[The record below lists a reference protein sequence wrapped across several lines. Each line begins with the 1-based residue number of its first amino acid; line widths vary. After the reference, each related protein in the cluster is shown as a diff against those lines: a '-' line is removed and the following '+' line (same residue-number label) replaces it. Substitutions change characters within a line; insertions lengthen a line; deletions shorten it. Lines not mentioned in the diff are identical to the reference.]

1 MTERGENRNKT
12 IYRAVGIIVYWLS
25 VTCAVATSIPAMQEA
40 GAVRR
45 QVSGGVLDVNRLPV
59 ADADV
64 LLKVASRTLARTTT
78 AEDGSFMF
86 QAEASRVERFMALV
100 VSARGFATLT
110 RRLDA
115 SEESVAGLEI
125 VLEPA
130 GVVEEVTVTATRTV
144 TRLDETAASVVVLG
158 RADLEATAAVTV
170 DDALRQVP
178 GFSLFRRSGSRYAN
192 PTAQGVSL
200 RGVGASGASRA
211 LVVADGVPLTDP
223 FGGWIYWG
231 RVPRAAVNRIEVLR
245 GAASDLYGTG
255 ALGGV
260 ISINRR
266 TASARALSFETSYG
280 SQSSGEASLFVA
292 GRKGR
297 WGASLGA
304 EGFRTDGYILV
315 ERHER
320 GPVDTAANSRRG
332 GGDLTL
338 ERFFDKRDA
347 RVFARA
353 SYYGESRANGT
364 RLQINRTGIR
374 QFSAGGDGQLPLVG
388 NFSAR
393 LYGGTQ
399 TYDQTFSAVS
409 ADRASETLTRVQR
422 VPAQSFGATA
432 QASRALGS
440 RNTFVAGFDL
450 RSVRGSSDEIIY
462 AGGRAASLIGAGG
475 RERNVAVFASDILRP
490 IDRSD
495 RLILTAGVRFDR
507 WRNYRA
513 AATTRSL
520 TSSILSVQEFGERR
534 ESAVSPR
541 ASILFRAT
549 GNLSF
554 VASVSRAFRQ
564 PTLNELYRA
573 FRVGNVL
580 TLANEDLRAERL
592 TGGEAGAVFTFF
604 DRRLTARTVVF
615 LSEITRPIA
624 NVTLSVTP
632 SLITRQRQNL
642 GRTRTRGLEAEAEA
656 RFSNSLSVSGGYL
669 FADARVT
676 EFPAARALEG
686 LSLPQVPR
694 HQLTFQAAYANP
706 SLATIALQGRASSSQ
721 FDDDQNQFRL
731 RRYFA
736 LDALVSRRLGRQ
748 AEVFIAA
755 ENLTNTRI
763 ETGRTPVLTVG
774 PPLLIRVGMR
784 LRFGSE

>member
-1 MTERGENRNKT
+1 MQPSS
-12 IYRAVGIIVYWLS
+12 L
-25 VTCAVATSIPAMQEA
+25 AMQEA
-40 GAVRR
+40 GVVSR
-45 QVSGGVLDVNRLPV
+45 QVSGVVLDVNRAPV
-59 ADADV
+59 ADADI

-78 AEDGSFMF
+78 TEDGSFRF
-86 QAEASRVERFMALV
+86 QTEASRVERFMALI
-100 VSARGFATLT
+100 VSAPGFATVA

-115 SEESVAGLEI
+115 SEESVTGLEI

-130 GVVEEVTVTATRTV
+130 GVVAEVTVTATRTL
-144 TRLDETAASVVVLG
+144 TRLDETAASVVVL
-158 RADLEATAAVTV
+158 RRPDLEATAAVTI

-211 LVVADGVPLTDP
+211 LVVVDGVPLTDP
-223 FGGWIYWG
+223 FGGWVYWG
-231 RVPRAAVNRIEVLR
+231 RVPRTAVNRIEVLR

-260 ISINRR
+260 ININRR
-266 TASARALSFETSYG
+266 TASEPSLSFETSYG

-292 GRKGR
+292 GRKDR

-315 ERHER
+315 DRGER
-320 GPVDTAANSRRG
+320 GPVDTPAPSRRTG
-332 GGDLTL
+332 SDLTL
-338 ERFFDKRDA
+338 ERFFDKTDA

-353 SYYGESRANGT
+353 SYYGESRGNGT

-374 QFSAGGDGQLPLVG
+374 QFSAGGDGPLPLVG
-388 NFSAR
+388 NFTAR
-393 LYGGTQ
+393 IYGGTQ
-399 TYDQTFSAVS
+399 TYDQTFSAVF
-409 ADRASETLTRVQR
+409 ADRASETLTRAQR
-422 VPAQSFGATA
+422 VPAQSVGATT

-450 RSVRGSSDEIIY
+450 RSVRGTSDEIIY
-462 AGGRAASLIGAGG
+462 AGGRAASLVGAVG
-475 RERNVAVFASDILRP
+475 RERSVAVFASDILRAL
-490 IDRSD
+490 DRSD
-495 RLILTAGVRFDR
+495 RLIFTFGVRFDR

-513 AATTRSL
+513 SATARSL
-520 TSSILSVQEFGERR
+520 TSSVVTVREFRDVDEA
-534 ESAVSPR
+534 AVSPR
-541 ASILFRAT
+541 ASALFRAT

-554 VASVSRAFRQ
+554 VASVGRAFRQ
-564 PTLNELYRA
+564 PTLNELYRD

-580 TLANEDLRAERL
+580 TMANENLRAERL
-592 TGGEAGAVFTFF
+592 TGGEAGTVFTFF
-604 DRRLTARTVVF
+604 GRRLTSRTIVF

-624 NVTLSVTP
+624 NVTLNVTP

-642 GRTRTRGLEAEAEA
+642 GRTRTRGFEAEAEA
-656 RFSNSLSVSGGYL
+656 RFSNLFSVSGGYL

-676 EFPAARALEG
+676 EFPAARALQG

-694 HQLTFQAAYANP
+694 HQLTFQTAYANP

-731 RRYFA
+731 RRYFT
-736 LDALVSRRLGRQ
+736 LDALVSRRLGSPV
-748 AEVFIAA
+748 EVFIAA

-774 PPLLIRVGMR
+774 PPLLVRVGVR